1 MRKKIVAGNW
11 KMNNNAEQ
19 TESLLDE
26 IIKKNTN
33 TETQIIVAPSFVNLA
48 LAVEKLRETNIKV
61 SAQNVH
67 QSTNGA
73 YTGEV
78 SVPMLKSIGVNTV
91 ILGHSERRTLFG
103 ENNSILAQKIS
114 TAIKYDFEVIYC
126 FGEELAQRKNDN
138 HFEVVKT
145 QLTEVLFD
153 LKPEQWNKIILAY
166 EPVWAIGTGETATPK
181 QAQEI
186 HAFARQ
192 IIAEKY
198 TSEIANN
205 IPILYGGSVKSD
217 NAKEIFANR
226 DVDGGLIGG
235 ASLIADDFLT
245 IVNSFY

>member
-26 IIKKNTN
+26 IIKKNIN

-48 LAVEKLRETNIKV
+48 LAVKKLRETNIKV

-103 ENNSILAQKIS
+103 ENNSVLAQKVN
-114 TAIKYDFEVIYC
+114 TALNYGFEVIYC
-126 FGEELAQRKNDN
+126 FGEELDQRKNDN

-145 QLTEVLFD
+145 QITEALFG
-153 LKPEQWNKIILAY
+153 LKPEQWNNIILAY

-192 IIAEKY
+192 IIADKY

-235 ASLIADDFLT
+235 ASLVADDFLT
-245 IVNSFY
+245 IVNAF